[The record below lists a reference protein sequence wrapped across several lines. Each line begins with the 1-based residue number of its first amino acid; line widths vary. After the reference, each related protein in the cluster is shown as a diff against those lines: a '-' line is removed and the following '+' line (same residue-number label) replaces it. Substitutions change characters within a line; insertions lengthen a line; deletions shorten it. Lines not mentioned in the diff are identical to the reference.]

1 MPKHPDLLIEKRR
14 DEILEAFL
22 ALYAHTNLN
31 DITIKTVAE
40 AAHFTRATIYNYFK
54 NIDEIF
60 ICAYQ
65 KEYLLWAE
73 DLQKLLAE
81 NDSFTAPGFADAIAG
96 TLVRRERMLRFSVAD
111 FHEREANCRREFVF
125 SHKEAF
131 SQAIRLM
138 HDCFAKYFPEKSEED
153 ITRMLYIFFPFM
165 HGMYR
170 YVDLTPVQTEA
181 IEAAHML
188 LKGASI
194 YDLSYNMILQ
204 ILK

>member
-1 MPKHPDLLIEKRR
+1 
-14 DEILEAFL
+14 
-22 ALYAHTNLN
+22 
-31 DITIKTVAE
+31 
-40 AAHFTRATIYNYFK
+40 
-54 NIDEIF
+54 
-60 ICAYQ
+60 
-65 KEYLLWAE
+65 
-73 DLQKLLAE
+73 
-81 NDSFTAPGFADAIAG
+81 
-96 TLVRRERMLRFSVAD
+96 
-111 FHEREANCRREFVF
+111 
-125 SHKEAF
+125 
-131 SQAIRLM
+131 M

-170 YVDLTPVQTEA
+170 YVELTPVQTEA